1 MKSLARPPKNDH
13 VPSLPEQVGMIL
25 IGVFAGGLAVVFHG
39 VINLAEK
46 TREDLA
52 VLADSHSLFAEIG
65 IMAACGLLAAT
76 AVGMVRLIAPEAEG
90 SGIAAVQV
98 AHRGIS
104 PRRAM
109 RILWVKFAAGF
120 CGLACGMPLGREG
133 PSVQIGAMGSV
144 ILRRYGPRLI
154 YYKSRAVH
162 LGAAAGLAAAFN
174 APLSGAVFSFE
185 MLRQPFT
192 TRNGFETVLVC
203 AVADWICRLAHG
215 PLLQLPIDLGGF
227 REIQELPTF
236 LLVGLWAGLVA
247 VVFQWMVVVSSR
259 WFHARA
265 RSHTTAIAVAAAW
278 GALLGF
284 VLLEWPQLLGIGEE
298 LFHDSINRSL
308 PIGIAALALLARLPL
323 TSISYASGAPGGL
336 IVPALLFGVLSGR
349 IFSAGFEMLVGPQE
363 PDFHAVCLVAGM
375 SASIGALFR
384 TPLTATIMAVEITGS
399 YACLLEISIAYV
411 AAHSMLGLA
420 GMPDLYTALGRV
432 HSASNSHHQPHRT

>member
-1 MKSLARPPKNDH
+1 MKSLARPPKDDH
-13 VPSLPEQVGMIL
+13 VPSLPEQAGMIL
-25 IGVFAGGLAVVFHG
+25 IGVFAGGLAVAFHG
-39 VINLAEK
+39 VINLAET

-52 VLADSHSLFAEIG
+52 VLADSHSLVAEIG
-65 IMAACGLLAAT
+65 IMAVCGLLAAT
-76 AVGMVRLIAPEAEG
+76 AVAMVRLIAPEAEG
-90 SGIAAVQV
+90 SGIAAVLV
-98 AHRGIS
+98 AHRGIR

-154 YYKSRAVH
+154 YYKKRAVH

-192 TRNGFETVLVC
+192 TRNGFETILVC

-247 VVFQWMVVVSSR
+247 VIFQWMVVVSAR

-308 PIGIAALALLARLPL
+308 PIGIAALALAARLPL

-336 IVPALLFGVLSGR
+336 IVPALLFGVLSGH
-349 IFSAGFEMLVGPQE
+349 IFSAGFETLVGPQE

-432 HSASNSHHQPHRT
+432 HSASLSHHQPHQT

>member
-1 MKSLARPPKNDH
+1 MKSLARPSKHDH
-13 VPSLPEQVGMIL
+13 VPTLPEQVGMIL
-25 IGVFAGGLAVVFHG
+25 IGVFAGGLAVAFHG

-46 TREDLA
+46 TREELA
-52 VLADSHSLFAEIG
+52 VLADSHSFAAEFG
-65 IMAACGLLAAT
+65 IVAACGLLAAA
-76 AVGMVRLIAPEAEG
+76 AVAMVRLLAPEAEG
-90 SGIAAVQV
+90 SGIAAVLV
-98 AHRGIS
+98 AHRTVS
-104 PRRAM
+104 PRRAV
-109 RILWVKFAAGF
+109 RILWVKFVGGF

-133 PSVQIGAMGSV
+133 PSVQIGAMASV

-192 TRNGFETVLVC
+192 TRNGFETIMVC

-215 PLLQLPIDLGGF
+215 PLLQLPIHLGGF

-236 LLVGLWAGLVA
+236 VLVGLWAGLVA
-247 VVFQWMVVVSSR
+247 IVFQMMVVVSAR
-259 WFHARA
+259 WFHHRA
-265 RSHTTAIAVAAAW
+265 RTHATAIFVAAAW
-278 GALLGF
+278 GAVLGM

-298 LFHDSINRSL
+298 LFHHSIDRSL
-308 PIGIAALALLARLPL
+308 PLGIAVLALAARLPL

-336 IVPALLFGVLSGR
+336 IVPALLFGVLSGH
-349 IFSAGFEMLVGPQE
+349 IFSAGFETLVGPQDA
-363 PDFHAVCLVAGM
+363 DFHAVCLVAGM
-375 SASIGALFR
+375 AASIGALFR

-399 YACLLEISIAYV
+399 YACLLEIAIAYV

-420 GMPDLYTALGRV
+420 GLPDLYTALGRV
-432 HSASNSHHQPHRT
+432 HAAAGEHRPPRRS